1 MTEAT
6 SPLSRF
12 EGRVALVSGA
22 ASGIGRATAKRLARE
37 GAKVLCTDITA
48 PALEE
53 MAKECQQEGLQV
65 EARVCDVSDEADVAA
80 TMAHLMKTYGRLDV
94 ECNIAGIL
102 HMAHTHE
109 ISLDDW
115 ERVLRINLTGTF
127 LMCRAAIPHLLENGG
142 SIVNTSSTAAL
153 AGLPYGSCYGA
164 TKGGV
169 QAFTR
174 AIAVEYGKKGLRSN
188 CVCPGS
194 VQTGMTS
201 RQNMPENM
209 DVSLIQ
215 RILPLDKP
223 RGPETVAAVI
233 AMLCSEDG
241 AHING
246 EEIRVD
252 GGTLA

>member
-1 MTEAT
+1 MTESS
-6 SPLSRF
+6 SPLKRF

-22 ASGIGRATAKRLARE
+22 ASGIGRATSERLARE
-37 GAKVLCTDITA
+37 GAHVICTDVVA
-48 PALEE
+48 EGLEE
-53 MAKECQQEGLQV
+53 MVKSGHDEGLSV
-65 EARVCDVSDEADVAA
+65 EPRVCDVSDEAQVEA
-80 TMAHLMKTYGRLDV
+80 TLAHVISTHGRLDV
-94 ECNIAGIL
+94 QCNIAGIL

-109 ISLDDW
+109 ITLEEW
-115 ERVLRINLTGTF
+115 ERVMRINLTGTF
-127 LMCRAAIPHLLENGG
+127 LMCRAAIPHLLKTGG
-142 SIVNTSSTAAL
+142 AILNTSSTSAL
-153 AGLPYGSCYGA
+153 AGLPYGACYGA

-174 AIAVEYGKKGLRSN
+174 AIAVEYGKQGMRAN

-201 RQNMPENM
+201 RSNMPENM

-215 RILPLDKP
+215 RIMPLDKP

-233 AMLCSEDG
+233 ALLCSNDG

>member
-1 MTEAT
+1 MTLPT
-6 SPLSRF
+6 SDLKRF

-22 ASGIGRATAKRLARE
+22 ASGIGRATARRLAQE
-37 GAKVLCTDITA
+37 GAQVLATDVVA
-48 PALEE
+48 EGLEE
-53 MAKECQQEGLQV
+53 MTKACREEGLAV
-65 EARVCDVSDEADVAA
+65 KSRVCDVSDEAEVEA
-80 TMAHLMKTYGRLDV
+80 TVKHVVETHGRLDV
-94 ECNIAGIL
+94 QCNIAGIL

-109 ISLDDW
+109 MPLAEW

-127 LMCRAAIPHLLENGG
+127 LMCRAAIPHLLETQG
-142 SIVNTSSTAAL
+142 SILNTSSTAAL

-174 AIAVEYGKKGLRSN
+174 AIAVEYAKQGLRAN

-201 RQNMPENM
+201 RQNMPDNM

-233 AMLCSEDG
+233 ALLCSEDG

>member
-1 MTEAT
+1 MAESS
-6 SPLSRF
+6 SPLKRF
-12 EGRVALVSGA
+12 EGQVALVSGA
-22 ASGIGRATAKRLARE
+22 ASGIGRATSERLARE
-37 GAKVLCTDITA
+37 GAHVICTDVVA
-48 PALEE
+48 EGLEE
-53 MAKECQQEGLQV
+53 MVKSGHEEGLSL
-65 EARVCDVSDEADVAA
+65 EPRVCDVSDEAQVEAA
-80 TMAHLMKTYGRLDV
+80 LAHVISTHGRLDV
-94 ECNIAGIL
+94 QCNIAGIL

-109 ISLDDW
+109 ITLEEW
-115 ERVLRINLTGTF
+115 ERVMRINLTGTF
-127 LMCRAAIPHLLENGG
+127 LMCRAAIPHLLKTGG
-142 SIVNTSSTAAL
+142 AILNTSSTSAL
-153 AGLPYGSCYGA
+153 AGLPYGACYGA

-174 AIAVEYGKKGLRSN
+174 AIAVEYGKQGMRAN

-201 RQNMPENM
+201 RSNMPENM

-215 RILPLDKP
+215 RIMPLDKP

-233 AMLCSEDG
+233 ALLCSNDG

>member
-1 MTEAT
+1 MTDSS
-6 SPLSRF
+6 SPLKRF

-22 ASGIGRATAKRLARE
+22 ASGIGRATAERLARE
-37 GAKVLCTDITA
+37 GAQVVCTDVA
-48 PALEE
+48 AEGLEE
-53 MAKECQQEGLQV
+53 MVQSCREEGLSV
-65 EARVCDVSDEADVAA
+65 EPRVCDVSDEAQVEA
-80 TMAHLMKTYGRLDV
+80 TLAHVISTHGRLDV

-109 ISLDDW
+109 IALEEW

-127 LMCRAAIPHLLENGG
+127 LMCRAAIPHLLETGG
-142 SIVNTSSTAAL
+142 TILNTSSTAAL

-174 AIAVEYGKKGLRSN
+174 AIAVEYGKQGLRAN

-201 RQNMPENM
+201 RSNMPENM

-215 RILPLDKP
+215 RIMPLDKP

-233 AMLCSEDG
+233 ALLCSDDG

>member
-1 MTEAT
+1 MTESS
-6 SPLSRF
+6 SPLQRF

-22 ASGIGRATAKRLARE
+22 ASGIGRATSERLARE
-37 GAKVLCTDITA
+37 GAHVICTDVVA
-48 PALEE
+48 EGLEE
-53 MAKECQQEGLQV
+53 MVKSGHEEGLSL
-65 EARVCDVSDEADVAA
+65 EPRVCDVSDEAQVEA
-80 TMAHLMKTYGRLDV
+80 TLAHVISTHGRLDV
-94 ECNIAGIL
+94 QCNIAGIL

-109 ISLDDW
+109 ITLEEW
-115 ERVLRINLTGTF
+115 ERVMRINLTGTF
-127 LMCRAAIPHLLENGG
+127 LMCRAAIPHLLKTGG
-142 SIVNTSSTAAL
+142 SILNTSSTSAL
-153 AGLPYGSCYGA
+153 AGLPYGACYGA

-174 AIAVEYGKKGLRSN
+174 AIAVEYGKQGMRAN

-201 RQNMPENM
+201 RSNMPENM

-215 RILPLDKP
+215 RVMPLDKP

-233 AMLCSEDG
+233 ALLCSTDG

>member
-1 MTEAT
+1 MTESS
-6 SPLSRF
+6 SPLKRF

-22 ASGIGRATAKRLARE
+22 ASGIGRATSERLARE
-37 GAKVLCTDITA
+37 GAHVICTDVVA
-48 PALEE
+48 EGLEE
-53 MAKECQQEGLQV
+53 MVKNCHEEGLSV
-65 EARVCDVSDEADVAA
+65 EPRVCDVSDEAQVEA
-80 TMAHLMKTYGRLDV
+80 TLAHVISTHGRLDV
-94 ECNIAGIL
+94 QCNIAGIL

-109 ISLDDW
+109 ITLEEW
-115 ERVLRINLTGTF
+115 ERVMRINLTGTF
-127 LMCRAAIPHLLENGG
+127 LMCRAAIPHLLKTGG
-142 SIVNTSSTAAL
+142 VILNTSSTSAL
-153 AGLPYGSCYGA
+153 AGLPYGACYGA

-174 AIAVEYGKKGLRSN
+174 AIAVEYAKQGMRAN

-201 RQNMPENM
+201 RSNMPENM

-215 RILPLDKP
+215 RIMPLDKP

-233 AMLCSEDG
+233 ALLCSNDG